1 MDFSLTKATFCIINW
16 HLSKRL
22 LFPLALILV
31 MSCSTQ
37 VVQKETIRT
46 NGVEDL
52 AEEKAESS
60 ELDRLRGIEERRVR
74 NEALERE
81 RMALA
86 EQREAAERERIA
98 SEERRQEAENVER
111 LKVEA
116 EQQQQQQREE
126 ERERSYSLAI
136 VEQEQ
141 KMELVAQLEAQVILV
156 QSALIQEEASI
167 DSLREAILAA
177 ENLLAVLVAEQA
189 KYENIDAFGETL
201 EPLAKS
207 LISELEAR
215 LEDLTQQ
222 VVTP

>member
-81 RMALA
+81 RMALV

-116 EQQQQQQREE
+116 EQQQQREE

-177 ENLLAVLVAEQA
+177 ENLLAVLIAEQA

>member
-81 RMALA
+81 RMALV

-116 EQQQQQQREE
+116 EQQQQREE

-156 QSALIQEEASI
+156 QSALTQDEASI

-177 ENLLAVLVAEQA
+177 ENLLAVLIAEQA

>member
-1 MDFSLTKATFCIINW
+1 MDFSLTKATFCIIDW

-22 LFPLALILV
+22 LFSFALILV

-37 VVQKETIRT
+37 VIQKETIRT
-46 NGVEDL
+46 NDVEDL
-52 AEEKAESS
+52 AEEKAESA
-60 ELDRLRGIEERRVR
+60 ELERLRGIEERRVR

-81 RMALA
+81 RSTALA
-86 EQREAAERERIA
+86 EQREAADRELIA

-116 EQQQQQQREE
+116 EQQQQREE

-177 ENLLAVLVAEQA
+177 ENLLAVLIAEQA

-201 EPLAKS
+201 EPLAKR

>member
-1 MDFSLTKATFCIINW
+1 MDFSLTKATFCIIDW

-22 LFPLALILV
+22 LFSFALILV

-37 VVQKETIRT
+37 VIQKETIRT
-46 NGVEDL
+46 NDVEDL
-52 AEEKAESS
+52 AEEKAESA
-60 ELDRLRGIEERRVR
+60 ELERLRGIEERRVR

-116 EQQQQQQREE
+116 EQQQQREE

-156 QSALIQEEASI
+156 QSALTQDEASI

-177 ENLLAVLVAEQA
+177 ENLLAVLIAEQA

-201 EPLAKS
+201 EPLAKR

>member
-116 EQQQQQQREE
+116 EQQQQREE

>member
-1 MDFSLTKATFCIINW
+1 MNFSLTKATFYIIDW
-16 HLSKRL
+16 HLSKRS
-22 LFPLALILV
+22 FFALALVLI

-46 NGVEDL
+46 NDLEDL
-52 AEEKAESS
+52 AEEKAESA
-60 ELDRLRGIEERRVR
+60 ELERLRGIEDRRVR
-74 NEALERE
+74 NEAQERE
-81 RMALA
+81 RIAL
-86 EQREAAERERIA
+86 EEEREAAERERIA
-98 SEERRQEAENVER
+98 SEERRQKAENAER

-116 EQQQQQQREE
+116 EQRQQREE

-141 KMELVAQLEAQVILV
+141 KMELVAQLEAQLILV
-156 QSALIQEEASI
+156 QSALARDEASI

-177 ENLLAVLVAEQA
+177 ENLLVALVAEQE

-207 LISELEAR
+207 LIGELEAR

>member
-116 EQQQQQQREE
+116 EQQQQREE

-177 ENLLAVLVAEQA
+177 ENLLAVLIAEQA